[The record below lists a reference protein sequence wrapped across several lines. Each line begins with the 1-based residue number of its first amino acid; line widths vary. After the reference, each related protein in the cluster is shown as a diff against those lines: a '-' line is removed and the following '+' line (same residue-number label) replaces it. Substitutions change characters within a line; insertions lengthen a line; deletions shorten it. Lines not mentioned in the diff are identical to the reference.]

1 MDPNE
6 RDRKKFDR
14 DMFHDYV
21 IAHGFGPPTEEGYAL
36 GFSLIA
42 GGDDISTA
50 ATEVVARGLTAHGDD
65 APNVPC
71 VRCGRDDLP
80 LHFNRRCP
88 ECWPGEVVVRG
99 LTTRSDDRKTSVIAV
114 KIRDY
119 HFLAEDWDE
128 WDEVP
133 VGEEVVTNEQCSNCA
148 SWVECSPNDH
158 NAYEHSDGK
167 YVRPAVYTKKNR
179 RTVICECGWEYFVV
193 EAHEDSV
200 IF

>member
-50 ATEVVARGLTAHGDD
+50 ATEVVARGLT
-65 APNVPC
+65 
-71 VRCGRDDLP
+71 
-80 LHFNRRCP
+80 
-88 ECWPGEVVVRG
+88 
-99 LTTRSDDRKTSVIAV
+99 TRSDDRKTSVIAV

-119 HFLAEDWDE
+119 RFLAEDWDE

-133 VGEEVVTNEQCSNCA
+133 VGEEVVTNEQCCNCA